1 MSKQTLFRQ
10 QRKIEA
16 LHKIAASIEES
27 RKNKFNYLK
36 AHRQGLER
44 PVRGFSTER
53 GISRFQIHDYRTL
66 LRKSNQDH

>member
-16 LHKIAASIEES
+16 LHKIAASVEGG

-36 AHRQGLER
+36 AHRFSLDR

-53 GISRFQIHDYRTL
+53 GMSRYQIHDYRTL
-66 LRKSNQDH
+66 LRRSNQAL